1 MNRILFAGLSSGSG
15 KTAVTCAC
23 LRALQ
28 KKGISAAAFKCGP
41 DYIDPMFHQR
51 VLGIPG
57 ENLDL
62 FFADAKTLQRQIAC
76 YEQRCKIAVLEG
88 VMGYYDGLGGVSDRD
103 STWDVACA
111 TNTPVILVVRPK
123 GASLTIAAQVQGMLS
138 FRKRNQLAGILLN
151 DCSEMMA
158 RLLAPMLEEQTGLPV
173 VGFLPHVEDA
183 SFESR
188 HLGLVTAQEVGALSE
203 KIDRLA
209 DAFLEHVDLERL
221 LQIAA
226 TADAAGENAEQKDN
240 TATAVSVGENAEQK
254 DNTVTPNGAE
264 KAGAPTDRAAAS
276 RAAGVAEPARQNR
289 SAAVQ
294 VSTPAARQLRIGI
307 AQDTAFCFYYEENK
321 RALRQQGLELVEF
334 SPMEDKKLPE
344 GICGLYLGGGYP
356 ELHAGKLSENS
367 GMRHAIFQAVR
378 HGMPTI
384 AECGG
389 FLYLQKELEDADG
402 QVWEMTGVLD
412 GSGFRTNRLQRFG
425 YAVMTAKEN
434 SMLFEE
440 GESIPVHEFHYWDCT
455 QNGTAFLAAKPVGNR
470 KWECGVATASLY
482 AGFPHLYFLAQPKL
496 AERFARAAADWQD
509 RQNR

>member
-123 GASLTIAAQVQGMLS
+123 GASLTIVAQVQGMLS

-203 KIDRLA
+203 KVDRLA
-209 DAFLEHVDLERL
+209 DAFLQHVNLEQMLR
-221 LQIAA
+221 IAA

-240 TATAVSVGENAEQK
+240 T
-254 DNTVTPNGAE
+254 VTTNGAE
-264 KAGAPTDRAAAS
+264 KAGAPTDRAA
-276 RAAGVAEPARQNR
+276 
-289 SAAVQ
+289 VQ
-294 VSTPAARQLRIGI
+294 VSTPAARRLRIGI

-334 SPMEDKKLPE
+334 SPLEDKKLPE

-367 GMRHAIFQAVR
+367 GMRHAIFEAVR
-378 HGMPTI
+378 RGMPTI

-434 SMLFEE
+434 SMLFEK

-455 QNGTAFLAAKPVGNR
+455 QNGTAFEMKKPVGNR
-470 KWECGVATASLY
+470 TWEGSVAGSSLY
-482 AGFPHLYFLAQPKL
+482 AGFPHLYFLAEPKL
-496 AERFARAAADWQD
+496 AERFARAAAKWQEKQ
-509 RQNR
+509 REKAL

>member
-28 KKGISAAAFKCGP
+28 KKGISAASFKCGP

-123 GASLTIAAQVQGMLS
+123 SASLTIAAQVQGMLS

-173 VGFLPHVEDA
+173 VGFLPYVEDA

-203 KIDRLA
+203 KVDRLA
-209 DAFLEHVDLERL
+209 DAFLQHVDLEQVLR
-221 LQIAA
+221 IAA
-226 TADAAGENAEQKDN
+226 TAD
-240 TATAVSVGENAEQK
+240 SVGENTEQK
-254 DNTVTPNGAE
+254 DNTVTANGAE
-264 KAGAPTDRAAAS
+264 KVGTPTDRVAAS
-276 RAAGVAEPARQNR
+276 RAAVVAEPACQNR
-289 SAAVQ
+289 STAVQ
-294 VSTPAARQLRIGI
+294 FSIPAARRLRIGI

-367 GMRHAIFQAVR
+367 RMRHAIFEAVR

-389 FLYLQKELEDADG
+389 FLYLQKELEDAEG

-434 SMLFEE
+434 SMLFEK

-455 QNGTAFLAAKPVGNR
+455 QNGTAFEMKKPVGN
-470 KWECGVATASLY
+470 KTWEGSVAGSSLY
-482 AGFPHLYFLAQPKL
+482 AGFPHLYFLAEPRL
-496 AERFARAAADWQD
+496 AERFARVAAKWQEKQ
-509 RQNR
+509 REKAL

>member
-28 KKGISAAAFKCGP
+28 KKGISAASFKCGP

-151 DCSEMMA
+151 GCSERMA

-173 VGFLPHVEDA
+173 VGFLPYVEDA

-203 KIDRLA
+203 KVDRLA
-209 DAFLEHVDLERL
+209 DAFLQHVDLEQVLR
-221 LQIAA
+221 IAA
-226 TADAAGENAEQKDN
+226 TAD
-240 TATAVSVGENAEQK
+240 SVGENTEQK
-254 DNTVTPNGAE
+254 DNTVRQRAQ
-264 KAGAPTDRAAAS
+264 KKRCTDRPRCSELGGDVSACRARIAALQCNFPFPPPGGFESALHRTQRFVFIMKKTKERCGNRDWSLWNFRRWKIKSCRKASADCIWAADTRSCTPGSFLKTVGCVMQFLKRSVMECRRLRSAAAS
-276 RAAGVAEPARQNR
+276 CICKRNWKTLTDR
-289 SAAVQ
+289 SG
-294 VSTPAARQLRIGI
+294 R
-307 AQDTAFCFYYEENK
+307 
-321 RALRQQGLELVEF
+321 
-334 SPMEDKKLPE
+334 
-344 GICGLYLGGGYP
+344 
-356 ELHAGKLSENS
+356 
-367 GMRHAIFQAVR
+367 
-378 HGMPTI
+378 
-384 AECGG
+384 
-389 FLYLQKELEDADG
+389 
-402 QVWEMTGVLD
+402 
-412 GSGFRTNRLQRFG
+412 
-425 YAVMTAKEN
+425 
-434 SMLFEE
+434 
-440 GESIPVHEFHYWDCT
+440 
-455 QNGTAFLAAKPVGNR
+455 
-470 KWECGVATASLY
+470 
-482 AGFPHLYFLAQPKL
+482 
-496 AERFARAAADWQD
+496 
-509 RQNR
+509 

>member
-28 KKGISAAAFKCGP
+28 KKEISAAAFKCGP

-76 YEQRCKIAVLEG
+76 YEQRCNIAVLEG
-88 VMGYYDGLGGVSDRD
+88 VMGYYDGLGGVSDQD

-123 GASLTIAAQVQGMLS
+123 GASLTIAAQVQGMIS

-203 KIDRLA
+203 KVDRLA
-209 DAFLEHVDLERL
+209 DAFLQHVNLEQMLR
-221 LQIAA
+221 IAA
-226 TADAAGENAEQKDN
+226 TADAAGENAEQKDNTAAADAAGENAEQKDN
-240 TATAVSVGENAEQK
+240 TATAVSVGDNAEQK
-254 DNTVTPNGAE
+254 DNTVTANGAE
-264 KAGAPTDRAAAS
+264 KAGAPTDRAA
-276 RAAGVAEPARQNR
+276 
-289 SAAVQ
+289 VQ
-294 VSTPAARQLRIGI
+294 FSTPAARRLRIGI

-334 SPMEDKKLPE
+334 SPLEDKKLPE
-344 GICGLYLGGGYP
+344 GVCGLYLGGGYP

-367 GMRHAIFQAVR
+367 GMRHAIFEAVR
-378 HGMPTI
+378 RGMPTI

-434 SMLFEE
+434 SMLFEK

-455 QNGTAFLAAKPVGNR
+455 QNGTAFEMKKPVGNR
-470 KWECGVATASLY
+470 TWEGSVAGSSLY
-482 AGFPHLYFLAQPKL
+482 AGFPHLYFLAEPKL

>member
-1 MNRILFAGLSSGSG
+1 MNRILLAGLSSGSG

-28 KKGISAAAFKCGP
+28 KKGISAASFKCGP

-173 VGFLPHVEDA
+173 VGFLPYVEDA

-203 KIDRLA
+203 KVDRLA
-209 DAFLEHVDLERL
+209 DAFLQHVDLEQVLR
-221 LQIAA
+221 IAA
-226 TADAAGENAEQKDN
+226 TADSVSETIKSEAALKSPDCPDPPQFPAPDKEHRTQRFVFIMKKTKERCGNRDWSLWNFRRWKIKSCRKASADCIWAADTRSCTPGSFLKTVGCVMQFLRR
-240 TATAVSVGENAEQK
+240 SVMECRRLRN
-254 DNTVTPNGAE
+254 
-264 KAGAPTDRAAAS
+264 AAAS
-276 RAAGVAEPARQNR
+276 CICKRNWKTLKDR
-289 SAAVQ
+289 SG
-294 VSTPAARQLRIGI
+294 R
-307 AQDTAFCFYYEENK
+307 
-321 RALRQQGLELVEF
+321 
-334 SPMEDKKLPE
+334 
-344 GICGLYLGGGYP
+344 
-356 ELHAGKLSENS
+356 
-367 GMRHAIFQAVR
+367 
-378 HGMPTI
+378 
-384 AECGG
+384 
-389 FLYLQKELEDADG
+389 
-402 QVWEMTGVLD
+402 
-412 GSGFRTNRLQRFG
+412 
-425 YAVMTAKEN
+425 
-434 SMLFEE
+434 
-440 GESIPVHEFHYWDCT
+440 
-455 QNGTAFLAAKPVGNR
+455 
-470 KWECGVATASLY
+470 
-482 AGFPHLYFLAQPKL
+482 
-496 AERFARAAADWQD
+496 
-509 RQNR
+509 

>member
-28 KKGISAAAFKCGP
+28 KKGISAASFKCGP

-111 TNTPVILVVRPK
+111 TNTPVILIVRPK

-203 KIDRLA
+203 KVDRLA
-209 DAFLEHVDLERL
+209 DAFLQHVDLEQVLR
-221 LQIAA
+221 IAA
-226 TADAAGENAEQKDN
+226 TAD
-240 TATAVSVGENAEQK
+240 SVGENIEQK
-254 DNTVTPNGAE
+254 DNTVTTNGAE
-264 KAGAPTDRAAAS
+264 KAGAPTDRAA
-276 RAAGVAEPARQNR
+276 
-289 SAAVQ
+289 VQ
-294 VSTPAARQLRIGI
+294 VSTPAARRLRIGI

-367 GMRHAIFQAVR
+367 GMRHAIFEAVR

-434 SMLFEE
+434 SMLFEK

-455 QNGTAFLAAKPVGNR
+455 QNGTAFEMKKPVGNR
-470 KWECGVATASLY
+470 TWEGSVAGSSLY
-482 AGFPHLYFLAQPKL
+482 AGFPHLYFLAEPRL
-496 AERFARAAADWQD
+496 AERFARAAAKWQEKQ
-509 RQNR
+509 REKAL

>member
-62 FFADAKTLQRQIAC
+62 FFADAKTLQRQIVC

-203 KIDRLA
+203 KVDRLA
-209 DAFLEHVDLERL
+209 DAFLQHVNLEQMLR
-221 LQIAA
+221 IAA
-226 TADAAGENAEQKDN
+226 TADAAG
-240 TATAVSVGENAEQK
+240 
-254 DNTVTPNGAE
+254 VT
-264 KAGAPTDRAAAS
+264 
-276 RAAGVAEPARQNR
+276 EPARQNR

-294 VSTPAARQLRIGI
+294 FSTPAAWRLRIGI

-334 SPMEDKKLPE
+334 SPLEDKKLPE

-356 ELHAGKLSENS
+356 ELHAGKLFENS
-367 GMRHAIFQAVR
+367 GMRHAIFEAVR

-425 YAVMTAKEN
+425 YAVMTAKEK

>member
-76 YEQRCKIAVLEG
+76 YEQRCNIAVLEG

-221 LQIAA
+221 LQIAV
-226 TADAAGENAEQKDN
+226 TADAAGD
-240 TATAVSVGENAEQK
+240 NAEQK
-254 DNTVTPNGAE
+254 DNTVTANGAE
-264 KAGAPTDRAAAS
+264 KAGAPTDRAA
-276 RAAGVAEPARQNR
+276 
-289 SAAVQ
+289 VQ
-294 VSTPAARQLRIGI
+294 VSIPAARRLRIGI

-321 RALRQQGLELVEF
+321 RALRPQGLELVEF

-367 GMRHAIFQAVR
+367 GMRHAIFEAVR

-434 SMLFEE
+434 SMLFEK

-455 QNGTAFLAAKPVGNR
+455 QNGTAFEMKKPVGNR
-470 KWECGVATASLY
+470 TWEGSVAGSSLY

-496 AERFARAAADWQD
+496 AERFARTAADWQD

>member
-28 KKGISAAAFKCGP
+28 KKGISAASFKCGP

-151 DCSEMMA
+151 GCSERMA
-158 RLLAPMLEEQTGLPV
+158 WLLAPMLEEQTGLPV
-173 VGFLPHVEDA
+173 VGFLPYVEDA

-203 KIDRLA
+203 KVDRLA
-209 DAFLEHVDLERL
+209 DAFLQHVDLEQVLR
-221 LQIAA
+221 IAA
-226 TADAAGENAEQKDN
+226 TAD
-240 TATAVSVGENAEQK
+240 S
-254 DNTVTPNGAE
+254 
-264 KAGAPTDRAAAS
+264 
-276 RAAGVAEPARQNR
+276 VAETIK
-289 SAAVQ
+289 SEAALKSPDCPDSPQ
-294 VSTPAARQLRIGI
+294 FHAPDKECLRIGI

-344 GICGLYLGGGYP
+344 G
-356 ELHAGKLSENS
+356 
-367 GMRHAIFQAVR
+367 
-378 HGMPTI
+378 
-384 AECGG
+384 G

-402 QVWEMTGVLD
+402 QVWKMTGVLD

-434 SMLFEE
+434 SMLFEK

-455 QNGTAFLAAKPVGNR
+455 QNGTAFEMKKPVGN
-470 KWECGVATASLY
+470 KTWEGSVAGSSLY
-482 AGFPHLYFLAQPKL
+482 AGFPHLYFLAEPRL
-496 AERFARAAADWQD
+496 AERFARAAAKWQEKQ
-509 RQNR
+509 REKAL

>member
-28 KKGISAAAFKCGP
+28 KKGISAASFKCGP

-173 VGFLPHVEDA
+173 VGFLPYVEDA

-203 KIDRLA
+203 KVDRLA
-209 DAFLEHVDLERL
+209 DAFLQHVDLEQVLR
-221 LQIAA
+221 IAA
-226 TADAAGENAEQKDN
+226 TAD
-240 TATAVSVGENAEQK
+240 S
-254 DNTVTPNGAE
+254 
-264 KAGAPTDRAAAS
+264 
-276 RAAGVAEPARQNR
+276 VAETIKSEAALKSPDYPDPPQFPA
-289 SAAVQ
+289 
-294 VSTPAARQLRIGI
+294 PDKECLRIGI
-307 AQDTAFCFYYEENK
+307 AQDTAFCFY
-321 RALRQQGLELVEF
+321 
-334 SPMEDKKLPE
+334 
-344 GICGLYLGGGYP
+344 
-356 ELHAGKLSENS
+356 
-367 GMRHAIFQAVR
+367 
-378 HGMPTI
+378 
-384 AECGG
+384 
-389 FLYLQKELEDADG
+389 
-402 QVWEMTGVLD
+402 
-412 GSGFRTNRLQRFG
+412 
-425 YAVMTAKEN
+425 
-434 SMLFEE
+434 
-440 GESIPVHEFHYWDCT
+440 
-455 QNGTAFLAAKPVGNR
+455 
-470 KWECGVATASLY
+470 
-482 AGFPHLYFLAQPKL
+482 
-496 AERFARAAADWQD
+496 
-509 RQNR
+509 

>member
-76 YEQRCKIAVLEG
+76 YEQWCKIAVLEG

-123 GASLTIAAQVQGMLS
+123 GASLTIAAQVQGMIS

-209 DAFLEHVDLERL
+209 DAFLQHVDLEQVLR
-221 LQIAA
+221 I
-226 TADAAGENAEQKDN
+226 
-240 TATAVSVGENAEQK
+240 
-254 DNTVTPNGAE
+254 
-264 KAGAPTDRAAAS
+264 AAS
-276 RAAGVAEPARQNR
+276 RAAGVAEPAHQNR

-367 GMRHAIFQAVR
+367 GMRHAIFEAVR

-434 SMLFEE
+434 SMLFEK

-455 QNGTAFLAAKPVGNR
+455 QNGTAFEMKKPVGNR
-470 KWECGVATASLY
+470 TWEGSVAGSSLY
-482 AGFPHLYFLAQPKL
+482 AGFPHLYFLAEPKL

>member
-123 GASLTIAAQVQGMLS
+123 GASLTIVAQVQGMLS

-203 KIDRLA
+203 KVDRLA
-209 DAFLEHVDLERL
+209 DAFLQHVNLEQMLR
-221 LQIAA
+221 IAA
-226 TADAAGENAEQKDN
+226 TADAAGEIAEQKDN
-240 TATAVSVGENAEQK
+240 TATAK
-254 DNTVTPNGAE
+254 GAE

-294 VSTPAARQLRIGI
+294 FSTPARRLRIGI

-321 RALRQQGLELVEF
+321 RALRQQGLELVGF

-367 GMRHAIFQAVR
+367 GMRHAIFEAVR

-434 SMLFEE
+434 SMLFEK

-455 QNGTAFLAAKPVGNR
+455 QNGTAFEMKKPVGNR
-470 KWECGVATASLY
+470 TWEGSVAGSSLY
-482 AGFPHLYFLAQPKL
+482 AGFPHLYFLAEPKL

>member
-123 GASLTIAAQVQGMLS
+123 GASLTIAAQVQGMIS

-203 KIDRLA
+203 KVDRLA
-209 DAFLEHVDLERL
+209 DAFLQHVNLEQMLR
-221 LQIAA
+221 IAA
-226 TADAAGENAEQKDN
+226 TADAAG
-240 TATAVSVGENAEQK
+240 
-254 DNTVTPNGAE
+254 VT
-264 KAGAPTDRAAAS
+264 
-276 RAAGVAEPARQNR
+276 EPARQNR

-294 VSTPAARQLRIGI
+294 FSTPAAWRLRIGI

-334 SPMEDKKLPE
+334 SPLEDKKLPE

-356 ELHAGKLSENS
+356 ELHAGKLFENS
-367 GMRHAIFQAVR
+367 GMRHAIFEAVR

-425 YAVMTAKEN
+425 YAVMTAKEK

>member
-28 KKGISAAAFKCGP
+28 KKGISAASFKCGP

-151 DCSEMMA
+151 GCSERMA

-173 VGFLPHVEDA
+173 VGFLPYVEDA

-203 KIDRLA
+203 KVDRLA
-209 DAFLEHVDLERL
+209 DAFLQHVDLEQVLR
-221 LQIAA
+221 IAA
-226 TADAAGENAEQKDN
+226 TAD
-240 TATAVSVGENAEQK
+240 SVGENTEQK
-254 DNTVTPNGAE
+254 DNTVTAKGAE

-276 RAAGVAEPARQNR
+276 WAADVAEPARQNR
-289 SAAVQ
+289 RTAVQ
-294 VSTPAARQLRIGI
+294 FSIPAARRLRIGI

-367 GMRHAIFQAVR
+367 RMRHAIFEAVR

-389 FLYLQKELEDADG
+389 FLYLQKEL
-402 QVWEMTGVLD
+402 
-412 GSGFRTNRLQRFG
+412 
-425 YAVMTAKEN
+425 
-434 SMLFEE
+434 
-440 GESIPVHEFHYWDCT
+440 
-455 QNGTAFLAAKPVGNR
+455 
-470 KWECGVATASLY
+470 
-482 AGFPHLYFLAQPKL
+482 
-496 AERFARAAADWQD
+496 
-509 RQNR
+509 

>member
-28 KKGISAAAFKCGP
+28 KKGISATSFKCGP

-151 DCSEMMA
+151 GCSERMA

-173 VGFLPHVEDA
+173 VGFLPYVEDA

-203 KIDRLA
+203 KVDRLA
-209 DAFLEHVDLERL
+209 DAFLQHVDLEQVLR
-221 LQIAA
+221 IAA
-226 TADAAGENAEQKDN
+226 TAD
-240 TATAVSVGENAEQK
+240 SVGENTEQK
-254 DNTVTPNGAE
+254 DNTVTAKGAE

-276 RAAGVAEPARQNR
+276 WAADVAEPARQNR
-289 SAAVQ
+289 STAVQ
-294 VSTPAARQLRIGI
+294 FSIPAARRLRIGI

-367 GMRHAIFQAVR
+367 GMRHAIFEAVR

-434 SMLFEE
+434 SMLFEK

-455 QNGTAFLAAKPVGNR
+455 QNGTAFEMKKPVGN
-470 KWECGVATASLY
+470 KTWEGSVAGSSLY
-482 AGFPHLYFLAQPKL
+482 AGFPHLYFLAEPRL
-496 AERFARAAADWQD
+496 AERFARAAAKWQEKQ
-509 RQNR
+509 REKAL

>member
-28 KKGISAAAFKCGP
+28 KKGISAASFKCGP

-151 DCSEMMA
+151 GCSERMA

-173 VGFLPHVEDA
+173 VGFLPYVEDA

-203 KIDRLA
+203 KVDRLA
-209 DAFLEHVDLERL
+209 DAFLQHVDLEQVLR
-221 LQIAA
+221 IAA
-226 TADAAGENAEQKDN
+226 TAD
-240 TATAVSVGENAEQK
+240 SVGENTEQK
-254 DNTVTPNGAE
+254 DNTVTA
-264 KAGAPTDRAAAS
+264 K
-276 RAAGVAEPARQNR
+276 
-289 SAAVQ
+289 
-294 VSTPAARQLRIGI
+294 GI
-307 AQDTAFCFYYEENK
+307 VK
-321 RALRQQGLELVEF
+321 KPGL
-334 SPMEDKKLPE
+334 
-344 GICGLYLGGGYP
+344 
-356 ELHAGKLSENS
+356 
-367 GMRHAIFQAVR
+367 
-378 HGMPTI
+378 
-384 AECGG
+384 
-389 FLYLQKELEDADG
+389 
-402 QVWEMTGVLD
+402 
-412 GSGFRTNRLQRFG
+412 SGFSTVSCPG
-425 YAVMTAKEN
+425 
-434 SMLFEE
+434 
-440 GESIPVHEFHYWDCT
+440 
-455 QNGTAFLAAKPVGNR
+455 
-470 KWECGVATASLY
+470 
-482 AGFPHLYFLAQPKL
+482 
-496 AERFARAAADWQD
+496 
-509 RQNR
+509 